1 MAFSRTLVPT
11 QSPQDDM
18 LTSSMVGI
26 GMNFTAVPSADPN
39 IEDTILFASVEGVEN
54 YDLRVLA
61 VLVTW
66 FGVHA
71 PWVNADRLIK
81 MVEAQSSPR
90 LRAFWSALAS
100 WHKKDRRFAR
110 LARLYVGLRQD
121 LIETGTDFQVRR
133 HGEDPRFEGSPIRV
147 AANVL
152 RDRTSDVLQPAD
164 LAQRHNAYR
173 YRVMMGPSYRADMW
187 AALESDPKLSAAELA
202 RRTYGSFATA
212 WHVKREFRL
221 LSPRGSPASGR
232 RPKTPQSKPARSA

>member
-1 MAFSRTLVPT
+1 MGFSRTLVPT
-11 QSPQDDM
+11 QSPQADM
-18 LTSSMVGI
+18 LTSCMAGI

-66 FGVHA
+66 FGIHA
-71 PWVNADRLIK
+71 PWVNADRLTK
-81 MVEAQSSPR
+81 MVEAQSSSR

-110 LARLYVGLRQD
+110 LARLYVGQRQN
-121 LIETGTDFQVRR
+121 LIETGTNFQVRR

-164 LAQRHNAYR
+164 LARRHNSYR
-173 YRVMMGPSYRADMW
+173 YRVMMGPSFRADMW
-187 AALESDPKLSAAELA
+187 AALERDPTLSAAELA

-221 LSPRGSPASGR
+221 LSTASQHPKTL
-232 RPKTPQSKPARSA
+232 RPKPAKFA

>member
-1 MAFSRTLVPT
+1 MAFSRTLAPT
-11 QSPQDDM
+11 RTPPADL
-18 LTSSMVGI
+18 LTSCMAGI
-26 GMNFTAVPSADPN
+26 GMNFTAAPSAEPN
-39 IEDTILFASVEGVEN
+39 IEDTILFASIEGVEH

-66 FGVHA
+66 FGIHA
-71 PWVNADRLIK
+71 PWVNADRLTK
-81 MVEAQSSPR
+81 VVETQSSRR

-100 WHKKDRRFAR
+100 WYRKDRRFAR
-110 LARLYVGLRQD
+110 LARLYVGQRQD

-133 HGEDPRFEGSPIRV
+133 RGEDPRFRGSAIRV

-173 YRVMMGPSYRADMW
+173 RRVMMGPSYRADMW
-187 AALESDPKLSAAELA
+187 AALEREPTLSAAELA

-221 LSPRGSPASGR
+221 LSPSVSRASGR
-232 RPKTPQSKPARSA
+232 HQTPRPKPARSA

>member
-1 MAFSRTLVPT
+1 MAFSRTLAPT
-11 QSPQDDM
+11 QTLQADL
-18 LTSSMVGI
+18 LTSCMAGI
-26 GMNFTAVPSADPN
+26 GMNFTAAPSAEPN
-39 IEDTILFASVEGVEN
+39 IEDTILFASIEGVKN

-66 FGVHA
+66 FGIYA
-71 PWVNADRLIK
+71 PWLNADRLIK

-90 LRAFWSALAS
+90 LRAFWSALAN

-110 LARLYVGLRQD
+110 LARLYVGPRQD

-133 HGEDPRFEGSPIRV
+133 HGEDPRFEGGPIRV

-152 RDRTSDVLQPAD
+152 RDRTSDVLQPAA

-187 AALESDPKLSAAELA
+187 AALERDPTLSAAELA

-221 LSPRGSPASGR
+221 LSPDVSPTLGR
-232 RPKTPQSKPARSA
+232 RSLSGGNSMRE

>member
-1 MAFSRTLVPT
+1 MGFSRTLAPS
-11 QSPQDDM
+11 QSLRADI
-18 LTSSMVGI
+18 LTSCMAGI
-26 GMNFTAVPSADPN
+26 GMNFTASPSAEPN
-39 IEDTILFASVEGVEN
+39 IEDTILFASIEGVEN

-66 FGVHA
+66 FGIHA
-71 PWVNADRLIK
+71 LWVNADRLIK
-81 MVEAQSSPR
+81 MVEGQSSPR
-90 LRAFWSALAS
+90 LRAFWSALGN

-110 LARLYVGLRQD
+110 LVRLYVGQRQD

-152 RDRTSDVLQPAD
+152 RDRSSDVLQPAD

-187 AALESDPKLSAAELA
+187 AALEREPKLSAAELA
-202 RRTYGSFATA
+202 RSTYGSFATA
-212 WHVKREFRL
+212 WHVKREFKL
-221 LSPRGSPASGR
+221 LSPSALSASGR
-232 RPKTPQSKPARSA
+232 SQPARPKPAKPA

>member
-11 QSPQDDM
+11 QTPQADV
-18 LTSSMVGI
+18 LTSCMAGI
-26 GMNFTAVPSADPN
+26 GMNFTAAPSADPN
-39 IEDTILFASVEGVEN
+39 IEDTILFASIEGVEH

-66 FGVHA
+66 FGIYE
-71 PWVNADRLIK
+71 PWVNADRLTK
-81 MVEAQSSPR
+81 VVETQSSPR
-90 LRAFWSALAS
+90 LRAFWSALAN
-100 WHKKDRRFAR
+100 WYRKDRRFAR
-110 LARLYVGLRQD
+110 LARLYVGQRQD

-133 HGEDPRFEGSPIRV
+133 RGEDPRFRGSAIRV

-173 YRVMMGPSYRADMW
+173 HRVMMGPSYRADMW
-187 AALESDPKLSAAELA
+187 AALGREPTLSAAELA

-221 LSPRGSPASGR
+221 LSPSVSRASGR
-232 RPKTPQSKPARSA
+232 HQTPRPKPTRSA